1 VTEGQP
7 AHQPMSR
14 KEIAPILVGLMVA
27 MFPGALDTTIMGPAM
42 PTIGR
47 ELGDQANLPW
57 IVTSYLLVSTAAT
70 PLYGKLS
77 DIHGR
82 RIMLQVAIAIFA
94 VGSIFC
100 ALAPT
105 MILLALARALQA
117 VGGGGLVSIAMTVVG
132 DIVPPRDRP
141 RYQIYT
147 SVMWTLSSLLG
158 PILGGYFAER
168 WHWSLIFWI
177 NLPLCL
183 AAFLMTDR
191 KLKSLPRHER
201 PHKLDFIGAGLL
213 VAASVLL
220 QLLLSW
226 GGTRYAWTSSTI
238 LLLGAASIGFTALLI
253 WRLNSAAEPLIPYSL
268 MRNQI
273 VLVGSSAV
281 GITMAV
287 FVGLMIYVPIYFES
301 IRGISATYSGLSLLP
316 LTICTTIGAVAA
328 GRGMTLLEHYKI
340 VPLIGLLIAAAA
352 LMPMFVWPQ
361 DLSILMVEILL
372 GIVATG
378 VGAVFPV
385 TTVSVQNSVGR
396 HELGTATS
404 LITFLRNLG
413 AAAGVAIFGTIAISG
428 TGVAPELVQGHVL
441 LAPDLVDRFR
451 WIFCVGAIGFLIA
464 FLTLLMME
472 ERPLA
477 VRQQT
482 RAYK

>member
-1 VTEGQP
+1 MT
-7 AHQPMSR
+7 R
-14 KEIAPILVGLMVA
+14 KEIAPILIGLMVA

-47 ELGDQANLPW
+47 ELGDVANLPW

-82 RIMLQVAIAIFA
+82 RIMLQVAIATFA
-94 VGSIFC
+94 VGSGFC

-132 DIVPPRDRP
+132 DIVPPKDRP

-147 SVMWTLSSLLG
+147 SIMWTLSSLLG

-183 AAFLMTDR
+183 AAYLMTDR
-191 KLKSLPRHER
+191 KLKTLPRHER
-201 PHKLDFIGAGLL
+201 PHKLDFIGAVLL
-213 VAASVLL
+213 VIASVLF
-220 QLLLSW
+220 QLFLSW
-226 GGTRYAWTSSTI
+226 GGTRYPWTSPLI
-238 LLLGAASIGFTALLI
+238 VLLGTASIGFTALLV
-253 WRLNSAAEPLIPYSL
+253 WRLNTADEPLIPYSL
-268 MRNQI
+268 MRNPV

-281 GITMAV
+281 GVTMGV

-301 IRGISATYSGLSLLP
+301 IRNISATYSGLSLLP

-328 GRGMTLLEHYKI
+328 GRGMSRLEHYKV
-340 VPLIGLLIAAAA
+340 VPLVGLVIAALGLLPI
-352 LMPMFVWPQ
+352 FFWPV
-361 DLSILMVEILL
+361 DLSILSVEILL

-396 HELGTATS
+396 HDLGTATS
-404 LITFLRNLG
+404 LVTFMRNLG
-413 AAAGVAIFGTIAISG
+413 AAAGVAIFGTIAIG
-428 TGVAPELVQGHVL
+428 GATV
-441 LAPDLVDRFR
+441 APDLGHHVQLSPDVVDRFR
-451 WIFCVGAIGFLIA
+451 WIFLVGAVGFVIA
-464 FLTLLMME
+464 FVTLLQME

-482 RAYK
+482 RPFK

>member
-1 VTEGQP
+1 VTTEKAPEQ
-7 AHQPMSR
+7 ALSR
-14 KEIAPILVGLMVA
+14 KEVASIMVGLMVA

-47 ELGDQANLPW
+47 DLGDLPNLPW

-82 RIMLQVAIAIFA
+82 RIMLQVAIATFA
-94 VGSIFC
+94 LGSIFC

-105 MILLALARALQA
+105 MVLLALARALQA
-117 VGGGGLVSIAMTVVG
+117 VGGGGLVSMAMTVVG
-132 DIVPPRDRP
+132 DIVPPKERP

-147 SVMWTLSSLLG
+147 SIMWTMSSLLG

-191 KLKSLPRHER
+191 KLKALPRHER
-201 PHKLDFIGAGLL
+201 PHKLDFIGAVLL
-213 VAASVLL
+213 VVASVLV
-220 QLLLSW
+220 QLVLSW
-226 GGTRYAWTSSTI
+226 GGTRFAWTSPII
-238 LLLGAASIGFTALLI
+238 LGLGAAGIAFIGLLVL
-253 WRLNSAAEPLIPYSL
+253 RLNTAAEPLISSAL
-268 MRNQI
+268 LRNQV
-273 VLVGSSAV
+273 VLIGSSSV
-281 GITMAV
+281 GLTMGV
-287 FVGLMIYVPIYFES
+287 FVGLMIYVPIYFET

-316 LTICTTIGAVAA
+316 LTICTTIGAIAA
-328 GRGMTLLEHYKI
+328 GRGMSRLERYKL
-340 VPLIGLLIAAAA
+340 VPLVGLLMAAAG
-352 LMPMFVWPQ
+352 LLPLFVWPET
-361 DLSILMVEILL
+361 LSILVVEILL

-385 TTVSVQNSVGR
+385 TTVSIQNSVSK
-396 HELGTATS
+396 HELGTATA
-404 LITFLRNLG
+404 LITFSRNLG

-428 TGVAPELVQGHVL
+428 GGGPELGHTGV
-441 LAPDLVDRFR
+441 LADPALVDRFR
-451 WIFCVGAIGFLIA
+451 WIFLVGGLGFLLA
-464 FLTLLMME
+464 FVTLLRME

-477 VRQQT
+477 VRQST
-482 RAYK
+482 RPFK